1 MAKIKTFCGN
11 KINSMQIKIKQVIG
25 ESYSTEFLIE
35 GTKPNLLTLALPM
48 VRKILNSFN
57 SMRPV
62 RKKRKEKSS

>member
-35 GTKPNLLTLALPM
+35 IRKNFLKSRTILSLLT
-48 VRKILNSFN
+48 VNLNTEDN
-57 SMRPV
+57 
-62 RKKRKEKSS
+62 